1 MTSKQKQIF
10 RELRLAMK
18 AGQYSNLSS
27 KEKLIY
33 KNAFKNGYKLA
44 QQHKKKIKEY
54 KPRKIISYQFRSIS
68 PKIIE
73 SVINRV
79 CVKYEVHKK
88 TLLGKCRTQDVVRA
102 RNIIHNILNDK
113 YQINLSSIGRHF
125 GQDHTTVL
133 HSIQMKAN
141 KERFWSPEQTI
152 WNEYLD
158 LIN

>member
-1 MTSKQKQIF
+1 M
-10 RELRLAMK
+10 
-18 AGQYSNLSS
+18 
-27 KEKLIY
+27 
-33 KNAFKNGYKLA
+33 
-44 QQHKKKIKEY
+44 
-54 KPRKIISYQFRSIS
+54 
-68 PKIIE
+68 
-73 SVINRV
+73 
-79 CVKYEVHKK
+79 
-88 TLLGKCRTQDVVRA
+88 GKCRTQDVVRA

-113 YQINLSSIGRHF
+113 YNMNLTNIGRYF

>member
-68 PKIIE
+68 PKIVE

-88 TLLGKCRTQDVVRA
+88 NLLGKCRTQDVVRA

-113 YQINLSSIGRHF
+113 YQMNLSSIGRHF

-158 LIN
+158 LLN

>member
-68 PKIIE
+68 PKIVE

-113 YQINLSSIGRHF
+113 YQMNLSSIGRHF

-158 LIN
+158 LLN

>member
-1 MTSKQKQIF
+1 MTLKQREIF
-10 RELRLAMK
+10 AELRLAMM
-18 AGQYSNLSS
+18 AGQYSNLSK

-44 QQHKKKIKEY
+44 HKHIKKNREY
-54 KPRKIISYQFRSIS
+54 KPRKIINYQFSNINPSIV
-68 PKIIE
+68 E
-73 SVINRV
+73 AVINRV
-79 CVKYEVHKK
+79 CVRYEIHKK

-113 YQINLSSIGRHF
+113 YNMNLTNIGRYF

-133 HSIQMKAN
+133 HSIQMKAK
-141 KERFWSPEQTI
+141 KERFWGPEQTI

>member
-1 MTSKQKQIF
+1 MTSKQIF
-10 RELRLAMK
+10 KEIRLAMK
-18 AGQYSNLSS
+18 ASQYSNLS
-27 KEKLIY
+27 KREKIIY

-44 QQHKKKIKEY
+44 QSHIKKRKDYKPKKI
-54 KPRKIISYQFRSIS
+54 INFQFGNVS
-68 PKIIE
+68 PQIVN
-73 SVINRV
+73 SVIDKV

-88 TLLGKCRTQDVVRA
+88 SLLGKCRTQDVVRA
-102 RNIIHNILNDK
+102 RNIIHNILNEK
-113 YQINLSSIGRHF
+113 YNMNLTNIGRYF

-158 LIN
+158 FIK

>member
-1 MTSKQKQIF
+1 MTLKQREIF
-10 RELRLAMK
+10 KELRLAMM
-18 AGQYSNLSS
+18 AGQYSNLSK

-44 QQHKKKIKEY
+44 QKHVKKIKEY
-54 KPRKIISYQFRSIS
+54 KPRKIISYQFRNIS
-68 PKIIE
+68 PKIVE

-113 YQINLSSIGRHF
+113 YQMNLSSIGRHF

-158 LIN
+158 LIK

>member
-54 KPRKIISYQFRSIS
+54 KPRRIISYQFRSIS
-68 PKIIE
+68 PKIVE

-113 YQINLSSIGRHF
+113 YQMNLSSIGRHF

-158 LIN
+158 LLN

>member
-54 KPRKIISYQFRSIS
+54 KPRRIISYQFRSIS
-68 PKIIE
+68 PKIVD

-113 YQINLSSIGRHF
+113 YQMNLSSIGRHF

-141 KERFWSPEQTI
+141 KERFWSPEQSI

>member
-54 KPRKIISYQFRSIS
+54 KPRRIISYQFRSIS
-68 PKIIE
+68 PKIVD

-113 YQINLSSIGRHF
+113 YQMNLSSIGRHF

-158 LIN
+158 LLN

>member
-1 MTSKQKQIF
+1 M
-10 RELRLAMK
+10 
-18 AGQYSNLSS
+18 
-27 KEKLIY
+27 
-33 KNAFKNGYKLA
+33 
-44 QQHKKKIKEY
+44 
-54 KPRKIISYQFRSIS
+54 
-68 PKIIE
+68 
-73 SVINRV
+73 

-88 TLLGKCRTQDVVRA
+88 TLLGKCRNQDVVRA

-113 YQINLSSIGRHF
+113 YNMNLTNIGRHF

-141 KERFWSPEQTI
+141 KERFWGPEQTI